1 MSYFAASRA
10 QQAAERRFA
19 RAEEK
24 RRREIE
30 RLRRE
35 QQKLTALEQARLEV
49 EAYENRLAVLLSV
62 HKEQGEAWD
71 WYKIAATLPPPPP
84 RRENNRVFEERRG
97 AIDPNRP
104 AEADLAVLL
113 EKARNDDEASYSR
126 ASAEYA
132 DSLAE
137 WGRMNALALKVIA
150 GDSQTYLDVIREF
163 SPFTEISDLG
173 SSVVF
178 SGVSANVIEG
188 VLNGNGTLVIPSEV
202 KTLTASGKVSVKAM
216 ARGRFHEIYQD
227 YLCGCVLR
235 VAREVFA
242 LLPVDVVILTAQAVS
257 LDSRTGMEEEQP
269 VLSVA
274 FTRSKMAALN
284 FERLD
289 PSDTVESFLHRCDFK
304 AGRKTE
310 AFQVIEPLRAADLT
324 SGSRGSRVEEQLS
337 AVRQLRREVQEML
350 DELKPAPTANSTEA
364 IAP

>member
-137 WGRMNALALKVIA
+137 WG
-150 GDSQTYLDVIREF
+150 G
-163 SPFTEISDLG
+163 
-173 SSVVF
+173 
-178 SGVSANVIEG
+178 
-188 VLNGNGTLVIPSEV
+188 
-202 KTLTASGKVSVKAM
+202 
-216 ARGRFHEIYQD
+216 
-227 YLCGCVLR
+227 
-235 VAREVFA
+235 
-242 LLPVDVVILTAQAVS
+242 
-257 LDSRTGMEEEQP
+257 
-269 VLSVA
+269 
-274 FTRSKMAALN
+274 
-284 FERLD
+284 
-289 PSDTVESFLHRCDFK
+289 
-304 AGRKTE
+304 
-310 AFQVIEPLRAADLT
+310 
-324 SGSRGSRVEEQLS
+324 
-337 AVRQLRREVQEML
+337 
-350 DELKPAPTANSTEA
+350 
-364 IAP
+364 